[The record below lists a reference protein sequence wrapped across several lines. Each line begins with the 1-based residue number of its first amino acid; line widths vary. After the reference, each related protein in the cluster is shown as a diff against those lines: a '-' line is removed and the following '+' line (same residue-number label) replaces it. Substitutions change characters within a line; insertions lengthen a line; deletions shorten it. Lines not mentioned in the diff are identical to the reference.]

1 MCIAETDADMRSL
14 VRGASELMVRG
25 SVVGECADGLDAL
38 RLARRHHANVIVAD
52 AQLPGV
58 DGFQIAREL
67 RKNPAIAVLLTTRDP
82 TDGIR
87 AFLERVVDCV
97 LKPADPARWRL
108 ALSRAHEHV
117 DQAEAIA
124 LSRRAVEALARLATP
139 PLADERY
146 LTKLSVPM
154 GSRSVI
160 IQSAAIEWV
169 GAEDC
174 YSRVH
179 SDEGSFLIRQTL
191 GTLERRLD
199 PNAFLR
205 PHRSA
210 VVNVDR
216 VRELR
221 RSSDGGTVLVLRSGI
236 EIPVSQRRQQ
246 AVRQRV
252 AGIGE

>member
-1 MCIAETDADMRSL
+1 MR
-14 VRGASELMVRG
+14 RASELVVRG
-25 SVVGECADGLDAL
+25 SVIGECADGHEAL
-38 RLARRHHANVIVAD
+38 RLVRRHGANAIVAD

-58 DGFQIAREL
+58 DGFQLAREL
-67 RKNPAIAVLLTTRDP
+67 SRQASVAVILTTRDP
-82 TDGIR
+82 ADGIR
-87 AFLERVVDCV
+87 AFAEQVVDCF
-97 LKPADPARWRL
+97 LKPADLARCRV
-108 ALSRAHEHV
+108 AVTRAQLHV
-117 DQAEAIA
+117 HQAEAIA
-124 LSRRAVEALARLATP
+124 LSRRAVEALASFTP
-139 PLADERY
+139 SPPPDDRF
-146 LTKLSVPM
+146 LTRLSVPI

-216 VRELR
+216 VQALKRCAG
-221 RSSDGGTVLVLRSGI
+221 GGTVLVLRSGV

-246 AVRQRV
+246 LVRQRV
-252 AGIGE
+252 VGIVDG